1 MYKEFINTA
10 IVIDS
15 ERGKKVAELLYNPSN
30 TTGIHGGTDMPE
42 DIVPNS
48 VVKREFILYLNFINY
63 H

>member
-15 ERGKKVAELLYNPSN
+15 ERGKKVAELLYNFFT